1 MSIKVR
7 FRGEEKESE
16 PGISIFEFIKAFD
29 KKLAKQVIIAKM
41 NDSMV
46 DMETPITEDVE
57 IEVFAPETTEG
68 IDAIRH
74 STAHIMAAAVKKLFP
89 DVQVTIGP
97 SIENGFYYDFDK
109 KDAFTPEDIPNI
121 EKEMK
126 NIIKANHKFERQVL
140 AVNEAMELFREMGEM
155 YKVELIEDL
164 IRDTGVETVSIYKSG
179 DFVDLCR
186 GPHISST
193 GKIKAYKLL
202 DVAGA
207 YWRGDETRQ
216 MLQRIYGTAFD
227 SQDELKQ
234 YLKNLEEAKL
244 RDHRRLG
251 KELDLFSFQD
261 EIGPGLALW
270 HPNGGIIRH
279 LIETFWKEEHLKRGY
294 QLVNTPH
301 IGRSILWETSGHLGF
316 YKENM
321 YSPMDIDG
329 KEYFI
334 KPMNCPFHML
344 IYKSKIRSYR
354 DLPLRWAELGT
365 VYRYERSGVLH
376 GLLRVRG
383 FTQDDAHIFCTP
395 EQLKS
400 EMMNCVKFASYLI
413 ESFGFEHYDIFL
425 ATRPEKFVGSSE
437 DWDVA
442 EGTLRDALIENDLP
456 FTIDE
461 GGGVFYGPKID
472 IKLKDALGRHWQ
484 GPTIQFDFNL
494 SRRFNITYVGADG
507 KEHFCYVVH
516 RAMLGSLERFF
527 GCLIEHYAGAFPLW
541 LSPMQAMVLPI
552 ADRHMEYA
560 QEIERDLMEKGFR
573 VKTDDRREKIGFK
586 IREAQ
591 VQKVPY
597 MIIVGDK
604 EVEEKQLSVRE
615 RKDGDLGTMS
625 IFRLVEIM
633 KERLEKKI

>member
-7 FRGEEKESE
+7 FRGKEKEIEAGTTVADSL
-16 PGISIFEFIKAFD
+16 KALD
-29 KKLAKQVIIAKM
+29 KKLAKKALAAKIS
-41 NDSMV
+41 NETV
-46 DMETPITEDVE
+46 DLSTTLTEDVE
-57 IEVFAPETTEG
+57 IEIIEPETAEG
-68 IDAIRH
+68 VELMRH
-74 STAHIMAAAVKKLFP
+74 STAHIMASAVKRLFP

-97 SIENGFYYDFDK
+97 SIADGFYYDFDK
-109 KDAFTPEDIPNI
+109 KEPFTPEDLPKI

-126 NIIKANHKFERQVL
+126 NIIKQNHKFERQVL
-140 AVNEAMELFREMGEM
+140 PVEEALSMFREMGEN

-164 IRDTGVETVSIYKSG
+164 VKEQNVETVSIYKSG

-186 GPHISST
+186 GPHIPST

-207 YWRGDETRQ
+207 YWRGDEKRP

-227 SQDELKQ
+227 SKDNLKQ
-234 YLKNLEEAKL
+234 HLKNLEEAKR

-251 KELDLFSFQD
+251 KDLDIFSFQD

-270 HPNGGIIRH
+270 HPNGGLIRH

-301 IGRSILWETSGHLGF
+301 IGQSILWETSGHLGF

-321 YSPMDIDG
+321 YSPMDIEG
-329 KEYFI
+329 KEYYI

-354 DLPLRWAELGT
+354 DLPMRMAELGT

-395 EQLKS
+395 EQLKD
-400 EMMNCVKFASYLI
+400 EMMKCVELARFLI

-425 ATRPEKFVGSSE
+425 ATRPEKYVGTSE

-442 EGTLRDALIENDLP
+442 EGTLREALTENNLP
-456 FTIDE
+456 FTVDE

-494 SRRFNITYVGADG
+494 SRRFNITYIGQDG

-541 LSPMQAMVLPI
+541 LSPTQVIVLPI
-552 ADRHMEYA
+552 ADRHLDYA
-560 QEIERDLMEKGFR
+560 REVEKQLSEKGFR
-573 VKTDDRREKIGFK
+573 VKVDDRREKTGFK

-591 VQKVPY
+591 VQKIPY
-597 MIIVGDK
+597 MLIVGDN
-604 EVEEKQLSVRE
+604 EIEEKRVSVRE
-615 RKDGDLGTMS
+615 RKEGDLGSMN
-625 IFRLVEIM
+625 IFRLVDIM
-633 KERLEKKI
+633 NERLEKKI